1 MGSVNF
7 ELQPLDT
14 CQTLKM
20 KAYHSLKG
28 SIEAMDVYSH
38 RGEIRIDEREISER
52 LGISRTPVREALIL
66 LEHEGFVR
74 AVPRRGIVVLRK
86 TRQEIIDLIIAWAS
100 LESMAARLFV
110 THAPDGEVAALV
122 SKLQQTLDDAAGA
135 VGGGHAL
142 SRANGIIEIHDAFVG
157 APGCGMIRDMTKNL
171 LVQMRWINN
180 LAGGH
185 AVQQATKVTA
195 MRHRMAQAIES
206 RDAELASSLIRDH
219 NLDLARHVETCCDF
233 LD

>member
-1 MGSVNF
+1 MGSLQV
-7 ELQPLDT
+7 ELQPLDP

-110 THAPDGEVAALV
+110 IHAPDDEVAALV
-122 SKLQQTLDDAAGA
+122 SKLRRTLIATE
-135 VGGGHAL
+135 GGDGYAL
-142 SRANGIIEIHDAFVG
+142 TRADGIIEIHDAFVG
-157 APGCGMIRDMTKNL
+157 ASGCGMIRDMTKNL

-180 LAGGH
+180 LTGGH
-185 AVQQATKVTA
+185 AVRQATELTA

-206 RDAELASSLIRDH
+206 RDADLASSLIRDH
-219 NLDLARHVETCCDF
+219 NLARHIETCCDF

>member
-1 MGSVNF
+1 MGSLQV
-7 ELQPLDT
+7 ELQPLDP

-86 TRQEIIDLIIAWAS
+86 TRHEIIDLIIAWAS

-110 THAPDGEVAALV
+110 IHAPDDEVA
-122 SKLQQTLDDAAGA
+122 
-135 VGGGHAL
+135 GGY
-142 SRANGIIEIHDAFVG
+142 
-157 APGCGMIRDMTKNL
+157 
-171 LVQMRWINN
+171 
-180 LAGGH
+180 
-185 AVQQATKVTA
+185 
-195 MRHRMAQAIES
+195 
-206 RDAELASSLIRDH
+206 
-219 NLDLARHVETCCDF
+219 
-233 LD
+233 

>member
-1 MGSVNF
+1 MGSLQV

-110 THAPDGEVAALV
+110 THAPDGEIAVLA
-122 SKLQQTLDDAAGA
+122 SKLRRTLIAAEAGD
-135 VGGGHAL
+135 GHAL
-142 SRANGIIEIHDAFVG
+142 TRANGIIEIHDTFVG

-180 LAGGH
+180 LTGGH
-185 AVQQATKVTA
+185 VVQQTTKVTA

-206 RDAELASSLIRDH
+206 RDADLASSLIRDH
-219 NLDLARHVETCCDF
+219 NLDLARHIETCCDF

>member
-1 MGSVNF
+1 MTGVPVQRRSATEYGDDGIVRLGWPRCENRDVEKLQILVADMMETQDRILLTPCKWVFSTGNQVSPKGGPEARGSLQV

-38 RGEIRIDEREISER
+38 RGEIKIDEREISER

-74 AVPRRGIVVLRK
+74 AVPHRGIVVLRK

-100 LESMAARLFV
+100 LESMA
-110 THAPDGEVAALV
+110 
-122 SKLQQTLDDAAGA
+122 
-135 VGGGHAL
+135 
-142 SRANGIIEIHDAFVG
+142 SRRSA
-157 APGCGMIRDMTKNL
+157 
-171 LVQMRWINN
+171 
-180 LAGGH
+180 
-185 AVQQATKVTA
+185 
-195 MRHRMAQAIES
+195 S
-206 RDAELASSLIRDH
+206 RRSS
-219 NLDLARHVETCCDF
+219 
-233 LD
+233 

>member
-1 MGSVNF
+1 MGSLQV
-7 ELQPLDT
+7 ELQPLDP

-110 THAPDGEVAALV
+110 IHAPDDEVTTLA
-122 SKLQQTLDDAAGA
+122 SKLRRTLITAEAGN
-135 VGGGHAL
+135 GHAL
-142 SRANGIIEIHDAFVG
+142 TRANGLIEIHDAFVG
-157 APGCGMIRDMTKNL
+157 APGCGMIRDMTRNL

-180 LAGGH
+180 LTGGH
-185 AVQQATKVTA
+185 AVQQATEVTA

-206 RDAELASSLIRDH
+206 RDADLASSLIRDH
-219 NLDLARHVETCCDF
+219 NLDLARHIETCCDF